1 MEYQDPIIAAEEL
14 PSVPDTAT
22 NKTQE
27 TVHLLEDEIDKA
39 YTSLE
44 TRFQG
49 LFSSVSKN
57 AGELQQKYKLD
68 EQRKHVMDQ
77 LSQVKNLSGQEVK
90 DRLALI
96 EQQIKLINVPE
107 VDLKNIQTQANDALD
122 SLDSTLEKVEQQAGK
137 YVSQFTSFFSSMV
150 TIAPEAEKEK
160 EKENETVFS
169 SPLNEYGTSRYDGE
183 LYKLHSDES
192 YYLTEEVDDNA
203 SSFDADGK
211 TLEISGLLK
220 KYPSLTSLMNE
231 LVPLKISYNTFWYR
245 YFLQE
250 QKLKQSEQN
259 RKRLLEKKDAQEP
272 NDEEEF
278 TWDDEEDAEDVAKEE
293 AVDVGKE
300 VKEEKES
307 TDEEDKSD
315 DDWEW
320 IASESREGWL
330 LG

>member
-1 MEYQDPIIAAEEL
+1 MEYQDPTIAAEEL
-14 PSVPDTAT
+14 PSVTDTAT

-49 LFSSVSKN
+49 LFASVSKN
-57 AGELQQKYKLD
+57 AGDLQQKYKLD
-68 EQRKHVMDQ
+68 EQRKQVMDQ

-150 TIAPEAEKEK
+150 AIAPEAEKEN

-300 VKEEKES
+300 VKEEKKS

-315 DDWEW
+315 DDWE
-320 IASESREGWL
+320 
-330 LG
+330 

>member
-1 MEYQDPIIAAEEL
+1 MEYQDPTIAAEEL
-14 PSVPDTAT
+14 PSVPDTDS

-27 TVHLLEDEIDKA
+27 NVHRLEQEIDKV

-44 TRFQG
+44 SRFQG

-57 AGELQQKYKLD
+57 AEEIQQKYKLD
-68 EQRKHVMDQ
+68 EQRKHVIDQ

-150 TIAPEAEKEK
+150 TIAPEQKEK
-160 EKENETVFS
+160 EKETVFT

-183 LYKLHSDES
+183 LYKLHTDKSH
-192 YYLTEEVDDNA
+192 YLSEEVDDA
-203 SSFDADGK
+203 AASFDADSK
-211 TLEISGLLK
+211 TTEIAALLK
-220 KYPSLTSLMNE
+220 KYPSLTTLMNE
-231 LVPLKISYNTFWYR
+231 LVPVQLSYNTFWYK
-245 YFLQE
+245 YFVNE
-250 QKLKQSEQN
+250 DKLKQAEQN
-259 RKRLLEKKDAQEP
+259 RKRLLEKKDAHEP
-272 NDEEEF
+272 KDEEEF
-278 TWDDEEDAEDVAKEE
+278 TWDDEEEAEDVAKEE

-300 VKEEKES
+300 VKDKKETEE
-307 TDEEDKSD
+307 EEKSD
-315 DDWEW
+315 DDWE
-320 IASESREGWL
+320 
-330 LG
+330 